1 MSDFSLTRHERTG
14 ELWKKLHEHIGARI
28 EALRTELEKPAND
41 AERTASLRGKI
52 AVLREIQAL
61 ERAPERPPAGEPPGD
76 D

>member
-1 MSDFSLTRHERTG
+1 MNEFALTRQERAS
-14 ELWKKLHEHIGARI
+14 ELWKKLHTHLGARI

-41 AERTASLRGKI
+41 VERTASLRGKI

-61 ERAPERPPAGEPPGD
+61 ERVPERPPAGLPPGD